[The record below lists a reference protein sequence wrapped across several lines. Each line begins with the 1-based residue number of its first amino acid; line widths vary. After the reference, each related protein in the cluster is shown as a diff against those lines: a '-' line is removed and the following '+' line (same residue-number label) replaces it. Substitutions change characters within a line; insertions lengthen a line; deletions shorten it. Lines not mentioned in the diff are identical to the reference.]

1 MRFPL
6 SHSVLGR
13 DLLLF
18 LEIAVSAKLE
28 SLSRERFEER
38 LNPSVQVHLEQEW
51 VICKTS
57 LPQENAK
64 LHSEVMCREGK
75 GTLRAAPHTRHCQ
88 PSDLGEAF
96 RSDGRW
102 CGQCCLGDGGCCSRQ
117 GGLRWGAIPSLTAA
131 SSASG
136 RGQMRPMYSGH
147 CPALE
152 PALLAQLQSSAGF
165 DCLLDCLVYHSL

>member
-64 LHSEVMCREGK
+64 LHSEVMCRGGEG
-75 GTLRAAPHTRHCQ
+75 HTASC
-88 PSDLGEAF
+88 PSYQAL
-96 RSDGRW
+96 
-102 CGQCCLGDGGCCSRQ
+102 
-117 GGLRWGAIPSLTAA
+117 
-131 SSASG
+131 SA
-136 RGQMRPMYSGH
+136 
-147 CPALE
+147 L
-152 PALLAQLQSSAGF
+152 
-165 DCLLDCLVYHSL
+165 